1 MSNLELCK
9 HFMGLTPKTHMPVVS
24 NPSDIIRALDR
35 HFSGQWAW
43 EVTDER
49 IYDSVETR
57 VMTTV
62 AVYVPG
68 RILTG
73 RAFTDIDGYHSN
85 HFTAIFNACQSIME
99 AQQGNNVG
107 NTTQQSAPVSTPQP
121 EPQQTNQSSSMQMTP
136 EQIMA
141 MANGTPAPAPEQPKQ
156 QNNGMINTREEFYN
170 YTENGQ
176 PVDAV
181 PFDKISD
188 QCHKELEE
196 ELFAGK
202 MNPPVD
208 PNAPAVPQANN
219 NPKGFTPE
227 QIQKVNQF
235 KKDFD
240 IVDDA
245 MFANFVNSWNSN
257 YHSKKDLT
265 PENVDEF
272 LQWAN
277 GLGEMGC

>member
-1 MSNLELCK
+1 
-9 HFMGLTPKTHMPVVS
+9 MPIVS
-24 NPSDIIRALDR
+24 SPSDIIQALDR

-43 EVTDER
+43 EISDER
-49 IYDSVETR
+49 LYDSGKTR

-68 RILTG
+68 RVLTG
-73 RAFTDIDGYHSN
+73 RAFTDLDGYHEN
-85 HFTAIFNACQSIME
+85 HLSAIFNACQSIME
-99 AQQGNNVG
+99 AQQGSNATG
-107 NTTQQSAPVSTPQP
+107 QTAPAPAPQP
-121 EPQQTNQSSSMQMTP
+121 EPQQTQSAAPMQMTP

-141 MANGTPAPAPEQPKQ
+141 MANGTQSTPTPEQPKQ
-156 QNNGMINTREEFYN
+156 QDNGMINTREEFYN

-188 QCHKELEE
+188 QCHKELED
-196 ELFAGK
+196 ELFAQR

-208 PNAPAVPQANN
+208 PNAQQVPQAGNN
-219 NPKGFTPE
+219 AKGFTQE
-227 QIQKVNQF
+227 QIQRVNQF

-240 IVDDA
+240 ILDDA

-265 PENVDEF
+265 PENVDAF
-272 LQWAN
+272 LDWASN
-277 GLGEMGC
+277 LGEMGC